1 MASSERNPIP
11 VSGAIVA
18 IIVAVIVAI
27 GLIAL
32 LAYLPG
38 PSSYDPPEPKKV
50 ISFSPPVLSYREV
63 EDINHTDVSVEV
75 RKLTPKD
82 DRYEW
87 SELRI
92 SITSENGT
100 IIFKNVKPT
109 PNDPSRYST
118 GAHPQIEVWYIDSFM
133 EAGNIDPGDLI
144 KVTGISEDLQF
155 AIVKLKL
162 NGRQVG
168 SFSVPPYMQ

>member
-1 MASSERNPIP
+1 MDKMELKPIP
-11 VSGAIVA
+11 VKGAVF
-18 IIVAVIVAI
+18 AVFVVIS
-27 GLIAL
+27 LIAM
-32 LAYLPG
+32 LAYLLDQ
-38 PSSYDPPEPKKV
+38 SSYESPEPKKT
-50 ISFSPPVLSYREV
+50 ISFTSPEVSFREV
-63 EDINHTDVSVEV
+63 DGNNYTDVSVEV

-82 DRYEW
+82 GTYVW

-92 SITSENGT
+92 SITSEDGT
-100 IIFKNVKPT
+100 VIIKNVKPT
-109 PNDPSRYST
+109 PDDPSRYST
-118 GAHPQIEVWYIDSFM
+118 GTHPQIEVWYIDSF
-133 EAGNIDPGDLI
+133 AGTGEIDPGDSI

>member
-1 MASSERNPIP
+1 MATSERNPIP
-11 VSGAIVA
+11 VSGA
-18 IIVAVIVAI
+18 IVAVIVAI

-32 LAYLPG
+32 LAYLHG
-38 PSSYDPPEPKKV
+38 LSSYDPPEPKKV

-82 DRYEW
+82 GRYEW